1 MANIKEEILVIAA
14 KASHKYNNLK
24 DAFNVQ
30 ITSNNSA

>member
-1 MANIKEEILVIAA
+1 VANIKEEISVIAA

-24 DAFNVQ
+24 DAFSVE